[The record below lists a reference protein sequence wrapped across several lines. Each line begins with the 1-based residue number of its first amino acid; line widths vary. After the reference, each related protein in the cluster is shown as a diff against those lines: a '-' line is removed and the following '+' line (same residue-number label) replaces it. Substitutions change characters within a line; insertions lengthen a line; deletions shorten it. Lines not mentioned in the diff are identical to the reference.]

1 MSNGFSLG
9 VWRIRGRRVLAC
21 YVTVV
26 LPDDLM
32 YDFDAIDE
40 LSALLLWPLAM
51 RFSQSVYKLYVL
63 AMIVLYIQLLLHLR
77 FIKLK

>member
-1 MSNGFSLG
+1 M
-9 VWRIRGRRVLAC
+9 LAC
-21 YVTVV
+21 HVTVV

-51 RFSQSVYKLYVL
+51 RDSPNLS
-63 AMIVLYIQLLLHLR
+63 
-77 FIKLK
+77 IKKPTCSR